1 MLSNPI
7 LEEKKID
14 PRVKRTRALIQKAFS
29 ELIEEK
35 GFRSITVK
43 DITQRAEINR
53 ATFYAH
59 FNDKFELLEINIQ
72 HIFREELEKRTLHAC
87 HYSDTNLRALIGTV
101 CEFIQHANTHC
112 KSQDSQ
118 FEALVERQV
127 RKQVREILD
136 VWLGQIET
144 DIDTKLAAVAASWT
158 IYGLALQYDH
168 DKHSQSRSVEQYA
181 EQVFPLVAANLPVA
195 QLETSAEKA

>member
-1 MLSNPI
+1 MLSNPA

-59 FNDKFELLEINIQ
+59 FTDKFELLEINIQ
-72 HIFREELEKRTLHAC
+72 QVFREELEKRTLHAC
-87 HYSDTNLRALIGTV
+87 HYSDKNLRALIITV
-101 CEFIQHANTHC
+101 REFIQRANTHC
-112 KSQDSQ
+112 KSHDSQ

-127 RKQVREILD
+127 RKQVREILE

-144 DIDTKLAAVAASWT
+144 DRDTKLAAVAASWT
-158 IYGLALQYDH
+158 IYGLALQYNH
-168 DKHSQSRSVEQYA
+168 DKDLQKQSPQEFAY
-181 EQVFPLVAANLPVA
+181 QVLPFVQDSLHLTA
-195 QLETSAEKA
+195 P